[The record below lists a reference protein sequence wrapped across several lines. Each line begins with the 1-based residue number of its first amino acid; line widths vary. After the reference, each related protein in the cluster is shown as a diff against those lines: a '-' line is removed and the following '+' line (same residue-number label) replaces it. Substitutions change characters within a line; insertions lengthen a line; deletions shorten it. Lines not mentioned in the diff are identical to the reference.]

1 VLIIDGYNLLRT
13 VQNLTEHSSE
23 ITDVQICQI
32 INDYLYRT
40 KKKGSLVFDGIG
52 PRDKSPFNNL
62 FCLEIIFSGTS
73 READDIIE
81 TMIVESSAP
90 KSLIV
95 VSSDRRIKRAAEK
108 KKATAVDCVDFWTE
122 ILKQLEKKRKRK
134 MEPQAKFTGITE
146 AETEYWLREFGLLK

>member
-23 ITDVQICQI
+23 ITDVQICRI
-32 INDYLYRT
+32 INEYLYRT
-40 KKKGSLVFDGIG
+40 KKKGCLVFDGIG
-52 PRDKSPFNNL
+52 PKDKSPFNNL
-62 FCLEIIFSGTS
+62 FFLEITFSGTS

-108 KKATAVDCVDFWTE
+108 RKATAVDSVDFWTE
-122 ILKQLEKKRKRK
+122 VIKTLEKKRKRK
-134 MEPQAKFTGITE
+134 LEPQAKFTGITE